1 MSERQII
8 AIGLLTQRDLNL
20 LGPSFEHVWPI
31 DDAPCFGG
39 LLQAIDEAERGLR
52 RDRDGAANKTSAQDQ
67 GSQTSKAFSPPPLIP

>member
-31 DDAPCFGG
+31 DEAPCFSG
-39 LLQAIDEAERGLR
+39 LLQAIDEA
-52 RDRDGAANKTSAQDQ
+52 DRDLSRARK
-67 GSQTSKAFSPPPLIP
+67 KAGPTPIDA